1 MNDELEI
8 KNNVDGLDLQSNQQD
23 SFLQTTLG
31 RVINLAVDTG
41 LRAILPD
48 VVENEVIDIKDTFLN
63 EGFSE
68 GINKA
73 IKTASDIG
81 KSIMGIFTGTFESI
95 SQAEKAIEK
104 GGLIDGVSE
113 VIDDVVDKVDQTNIV
128 PSGILNVVKEGK
140 DILLNNVSEDIKKEF
155 VSQDKSI
162 ERLEKYSNRWREEFN
177 NQNLEGMEKYIKKIK
192 NTLEKIL
199 PLESLI
205 SEARQIENLHE
216 LIKNNGGDFNLSEE
230 QMELANVL

>member
-48 VVENEVIDIKDTFLN
+48 VVENEIIDIKDTFLN

>member
-8 KNNVDGLDLQSNQQD
+8 KNNVDVLDLQSNQQD

-48 VVENEVIDIKDTFLN
+48 VVENEIIDIKDTFLN

>member
-48 VVENEVIDIKDTFLN
+48 VVENEIIDIKDTFLN

-205 SEARQIENLHE
+205 SKARQIENLHE